1 MRGREAGQAAETDGA
16 EKAVT
21 GRIAAGTGPAREP
34 GRCAAAR
41 EQIRDR
47 LSAGSQDA
55 AVNVDHEAALRMKQ
69 SRHHT
74 ADIKRADKRSEREVT
89 PAEPIRHAHRLPPC
103 CKSSTVAVT
112 AAGSRPAIFASAA
125 GVSAFLRPP

>member
-1 MRGREAGQAAETDGA
+1 MLDLMRGREAGQAAETDGA

-41 EQIRDR
+41 KQIRDW

-55 AVNVDHEAALRMKQ
+55 AVNVDHEATLGMKQ
-69 SRHHT
+69 PRHDT
-74 ADIKRADKRSEREVT
+74 TDIKRADKRSEREVT
-89 PAEPIRHAHRLPPC
+89 PAEPIRMHTACRL
-103 CKSSTVAVT
+103 VVNVY
-112 AAGSRPAIFASAA
+112 GSRDSRWI
-125 GVSAFLRPP
+125 